1 MTIIPAIA
9 KTKVESLRLDRY
21 RNEQADRLSDIKA
34 SRANIDGLLCL
45 RRLAAS
51 APDLESDVIFL
62 AQNRAM
68 NVVIVCQDWAV
79 SDDVEINEEVDE
91 AMMLIFVLLVPILQS
106 TPGPHWEFIW
116 DMVEGYLEVW
126 FCSLPKYEVYSSSL
140 EFIH

>member
-1 MTIIPAIA
+1 MTIISAIA

-21 RNEQADRLSDIKA
+21 RNEQADKLSNIKP
-34 SRANIDGLLCL
+34 SRANTDGLLCL
-45 RRLAAS
+45 RRLVAS

-62 AQNRAM
+62 SQNRAV
-68 NVVIVCQDWAV
+68 NVVVACQNWAV

-106 TPGPHWEFIW
+106 TPGSHWEFIW
-116 DMVEGYLEVW
+116 DMAEGYLEVW